1 MFSRSHRAFVV
12 MALTVASALALVA
25 AAPAAAAVVP
35 ISQLRAL
42 IGGVTPGDAPGFPV
56 TLSRPGSYQ
65 LVTNLVLPAGATF
78 AIDATADGVSL
89 DLNGFAVIGPRTC
102 APETVPPATCAPSI
116 EDPGFVGIRARNNAF
131 IHDGTVQGMGGEGI
145 QAGSHARIV
154 NVRVLWNSIFGL
166 QLGPGSRLD
175 DNLVAQNGQGVFV
188 GNDCRATGNVV
199 RLNTFAGLQ
208 MTGANCGYVSN
219 VLSGFLPV
227 DGGTQLGPNLCNGAP
242 CP

>member
-1 MFSRSHRAFVV
+1 MFSRSHATMVP
-12 MALTVASALALVA
+12 ALAVALLLVA
-25 AAPAAAAVVP
+25 AAPASAAVVQ
-35 ISQLRAL
+35 ISQFRAL
-42 IGGVTPGDAPGFPV
+42 VGGVTPGDAPGFPV
-56 TLSRPGSYQ
+56 TLSRPGSYR
-65 LVTNLVLPAGATF
+65 LVTNLVLPAGATLG
-78 AIDATADGVSL
+78 IDATADGVSL
-89 DLNGFAVIGPRTC
+89 DLSGFAVIGPRTC
-102 APETVPPATCAPSI
+102 APEALPPGTCAPSI
-116 EDPGFVGIRARNNAF
+116 EDPGFVGIRARHNAHV
-131 IHDGTVQGMGGEGI
+131 HDGTVQGMGGVGV
-145 QAGSHARIV
+145 QAGSHARVV

-208 MTGANCGYVSN
+208 MTGANCGYAGN

-227 DGGTQLGPNLCNGAP
+227 DGGTPLGPNLCNGAP